1 MTQPVSDQD
10 LPGVASLKGQHDVL
24 PPAWRRVD
32 RGIVTTTEFA
42 LLAVGVLFT
51 LMITLEVISRYVFS
65 FSIFFVNAAAR
76 LLLVWFFLLGAGIA
90 LRRGAH
96 VGFELIVRSFPPR
109 RRTVVLLIGQ
119 ALAVVFFIEMLW
131 AGIHSLG
138 PAIGQTDS
146 GLDISLVWAFLA
158 IPVGFGLLLY
168 HMLVLMAVEWRRA
181 DAGEHGS

>member
-1 MTQPVSDQD
+1 MALPASDLT
-10 LPGVASLKGQHDVL
+10 LPGMSVDEQQALL
-24 PPAWRRVD
+24 PLAWRGFD
-32 RGIVTTTEFA
+32 RGVVRTTEIA
-42 LLAVGVLFT
+42 LFGVGIAFT

-96 VGFELIVRSFPPR
+96 VGFELLVRALAPHR
-109 RRTVVLLIGQ
+109 RLVVLLAGQ
-119 ALAVVFFIEMLW
+119 ALAVVFFLQMLW
-131 AGIHSLG
+131 AGIHALG
-138 PAIGQTDS
+138 PAAGQTDS

-168 HMLVLMAVEWRRA
+168 HMLALMAIEWRRVR
-181 DAGEHGS
+181 DR